1 MKTII
6 THSPR
11 HKNFG
16 SKFIL
21 FFLLLS
27 GSGSLAAQ
35 EHEHSHARNEI
46 GISPGATYSPSHK
59 TWGFG
64 IHAHYF
70 RTLGEHSRW
79 AVGGSVEQV
88 TSHGSHWSVSVGP
101 KYQILDRLSVALM
114 PGVTFFKHDDDGH
127 DHEAHA
133 TEDSH
138 DSRRRFSLHTE
149 LVYDLIHLDHFHLG
163 PTVDYSW
170 SRNDAHFMIGV
181 HCAYSF

>member
-1 MKTII
+1 MTTTT
-6 THSPR
+6 THAIRCQKIS
-11 HKNFG
+11 N
-16 SKFIL
+16 KFVL
-21 FFLLLS
+21 FFLLLW

-70 RTLGEHSRW
+70 RTLSEHSRW
-79 AVGGSVEQV
+79 AVGGSLEQV
-88 TSHGSHWSVSVGP
+88 SSHGSHWSVSVGP

-114 PGVTFFKHDDDGH
+114 PGITFFQHDDDGH
-127 DHEAHA
+127 QHDTRQA
-133 TEDSH
+133 EDSH
-138 DSRRRFSLHTE
+138 DSRGRFSLHTE
-149 LVYDLIHLDHFHLG
+149 LVYDLIHLDHFHMG

-170 SRNDAHFMIGV
+170 SKNDSHFMIGI

>member
-1 MKTII
+1 MNLSSHRIKTGCTAIMA
-6 THSPR
+6 
-11 HKNFG
+11 
-16 SKFIL
+16 
-21 FFLLLS
+21 LLLYLS
-27 GSGSLAAQ
+27 PIKAKAQ

-70 RTLGEHSRW
+70 RTLSEHSRW

-88 TSHGSHWSVSVGP
+88 SSHGSHWSLSVGP
-101 KYQILDRLSVALM
+101 KYQILDRLSVAVM
-114 PGVTFFKHDDDGH
+114 PGITFFKHDDDGH
-127 DHEAHA
+127 DPEIHTAD
-133 TEDSH
+133 DSH
-138 DSRRRFSLHTE
+138 DARRRFSLHTE

>member
-1 MKTII
+1 MNLSSHRIKTGCTAIMA
-6 THSPR
+6 
-11 HKNFG
+11 
-16 SKFIL
+16 
-21 FFLLLS
+21 LLLYLS
-27 GSGSLAAQ
+27 PIKAKAQ

-70 RTLGEHSRW
+70 RTLSEHSRW

-88 TSHGSHWSVSVGP
+88 SSHGSHWSLSVGP
-101 KYQILDRLSVALM
+101 KYQILDRLSVAVM
-114 PGVTFFKHDDDGH
+114 PGITFFKHDDDGH
-127 DHEAHA
+127 DPETHA
-133 TEDSH
+133 ADDSH
-138 DSRRRFSLHTE
+138 DARRRFSLHTE